1 MLQVYKYKKKE
12 KNEISSIVVDLS
24 RSTLAQQWTDR
35 EYLCICRR
43 AIRHHFLSPP
53 DLPYIICRRVE
64 SCGQN
69 FLYAHM
75 CIYIYI
81 YIYIG
86 SWSIFFLLSVYLY
99 EVTNSAE
106 GHTYTLPVLL
116 SSSSFFTCIISIFEL
131 LTSTTV
137 IQNGETIHY
146 VVHLSL
152 VPIYVI

>member
-1 MLQVYKYKKKE
+1 VYMSPSNPSSFSITSRPSLHHLQ
-12 KNEISSIVVDLS
+12 
-24 RSTLAQQWTDR
+24 
-35 EYLCICRR
+35 
-43 AIRHHFLSPP
+43 
-53 DLPYIICRRVE
+53 E
-64 SCGQN
+64 SGIMRPK

-75 CIYIYI
+75 CI

-86 SWSIFFLLSVYLY
+86 SWSIFFLFSVYLY